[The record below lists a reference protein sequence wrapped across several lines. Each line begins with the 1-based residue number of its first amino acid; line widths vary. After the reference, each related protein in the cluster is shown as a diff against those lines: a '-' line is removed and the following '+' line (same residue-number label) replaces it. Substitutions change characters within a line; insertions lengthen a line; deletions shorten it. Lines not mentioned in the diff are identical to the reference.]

1 MKKNILRIILILLLF
16 GTFYLIFNFSSQ
28 NSEESGGKSRQIT
41 EVVTKNVKDI
51 QDLSKSEKIKVLY
64 RIESIIRK
72 IAHFSIYSFVGILVM
87 AFLSTYNISENKR
100 IIFSLLIGVLYA
112 STDEFHQ
119 RFVPGRSGELTD
131 IFLDSLGVL
140 FGCLII
146 LLILKII
153 DKNQN

>member
-51 QDLSKSEKIKVLY
+51 QDLSKREKIKVLY

>member
-87 AFLSTYNISENKR
+87 AFLSTYNITENKR